1 MSHIYPVPPGT
12 TAGAGGAAGGAGGT
26 PPAVASPRHVTVT
39 AVQWPNLF
47 EFMHI
52 FRGFRLAINP
62 AKIFLALMAI
72 LLLYSAGRLFDFVWG
87 PQVFPR
93 EIETY
98 QDTRADEFG
107 RLREV
112 RLSSQRQ
119 SLQEMLR
126 RAAIQDK
133 EMPLDQVSAA
143 AEDPRAAYRLLRA
156 SYERRFHAEVDTA
169 HASRVEAEKGTPDL
183 RLPAGTPTPAEREQQ
198 ERADAANRLM
208 GNIHSA
214 RAVTGTG
221 IFDAFLA
228 YELRQFDLLIDNTL
242 SFVRVSPVRP
252 DVEAGGEVGARSAD
266 PDAAAVSG
274 SLFSKNP
281 DRLWRSDTVA
291 GCLANM
297 TMTAPKWLFTATAPM
312 QYRPAD
318 AETWGGWSKMMAYR
332 GGYLAS
338 LLALAVFSLVVVA
351 FTGAVISRLSA
362 LELAGVERAPL
373 AEVYRFAG
381 RRLWTFIKAP
391 VAPFVILFAIGVVVA
406 AVALVGAIPY
416 IGEILLGA
424 VFVLFLAAGFV
435 LMLLLLGILGGF
447 NLLYPTLAV
456 EGADAFDAMS
466 RAFAYVY
473 ARPWRLMIYTT
484 LSLIYGV
491 ITLLFVSFA
500 IYLLLLLTHTFAGWG
515 TSLLGYNHGVY
526 SGVPKLDTLWPA
538 PAFLQLVSPINW
550 WAMNWSEYLGAML
563 LHFWLFLLIS
573 CTGAYVISYYFSS
586 HTILYLLLRRSVD
599 AQPLTEVYMETPE
612 LPAAPPAAARE
623 APASAP
629 EPPGPPAT
637 SP

>member
-1 MSHIYPVPPGT
+1 MSQIYPVPPGT
-12 TAGAGGAAGGAGGT
+12 TPAAAGQQ
-26 PPAVASPRHVTVT
+26 PASPRHVTVT

-47 EFMHI
+47 EFLHL

-87 PQVFPR
+87 PQVYPG

-98 QDTRADEFG
+98 QQMKAEEFG

-112 RLSSQRQ
+112 RVASQRQ
-119 SLQEMLR
+119 SLGEMLR
-126 RAAIQDK
+126 RASIQDK
-133 EMPLDQVSAA
+133 DLPADQAA
-143 AEDPRAAYRLLRA
+143 YAADDPRAAYRLLRA
-156 SYERRFHAEVDTA
+156 SYERRFHAEVETA
-169 HASRVEAEKGTPDL
+169 HASRLESEKSAPDL
-183 RLPAGTPTPAEREQQ
+183 HLPPGTPTPAEREQQ

-208 GNIHSA
+208 GNIRSA

-228 YELRQFDLLIDNTL
+228 YELKQFDLLIDNTL

-252 DVEAGGEVGARSAD
+252 DADAGGDIGARAAD

-297 TMTAPKWLFTATAPM
+297 TVTAPKWLFTATAPM

-318 AETWGGWSKMMAYR
+318 AETWAGWSKTMAYR

-351 FTGAVISRLSA
+351 FTGGVISRLSA

-373 AEVYRFAG
+373 AEVYRFAA

-391 VAPFVILFAIGVVVA
+391 VAPFVILFVIGLAVA

-416 IGEILLGA
+416 LGEILLGA
-424 VFVLFLAAGFV
+424 IFVLFLAAGFV

-515 TSLLGYNHGVY
+515 TSLLGYHHGAY
-526 SGVPKLDTLWPA
+526 SGISKLDTMWPA
-538 PAFLQLVSPINW
+538 PAFLRLVSPINW
-550 WAMNWSEYLGAML
+550 WAMNWSEYIGAMF

-586 HTILYLLLRRSVD
+586 HTIIYLLLRRSVD
-599 AQPLTEVYMETPE
+599 AQPLTEVYMESPDALPTVPAAAPE
-612 LPAAPPAAARE
+612 TAPAAPP
-623 APASAP
+623 
-629 EPPGPPAT
+629 PPTTA
-637 SP
+637 